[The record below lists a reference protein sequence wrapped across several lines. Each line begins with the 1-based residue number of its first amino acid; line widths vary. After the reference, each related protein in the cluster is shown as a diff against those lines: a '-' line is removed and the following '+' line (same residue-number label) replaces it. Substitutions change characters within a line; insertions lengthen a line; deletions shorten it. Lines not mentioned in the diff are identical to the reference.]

1 MDPYLHKL
9 YVCVI
14 DNGTQY
20 MYVYWT
26 MDNSREM
33 LDLISYTCVYRQCKF
48 IKKPSNDGTHFSV
61 YNANKIKKMKPY
73 SSAMDQMT
81 RKLCNG
87 RGFLLI

>member
-33 LDLISYTCVYRQCKF
+33 LDLTSYTSYVVAHIIAVMFMKSYVCVQA
-48 IKKPSNDGTHFSV
+48 V
-61 YNANKIKKMKPY
+61 
-73 SSAMDQMT
+73 
-81 RKLCNG
+81 
-87 RGFLLI
+87 